1 MPRRKG
7 RARLLIYSHDCYGL
21 GHLRRC
27 MAIAHSLVDHR
38 GDLSV
43 LIISGSPV
51 AGSFEFH
58 DRVDFTRIP
67 GVIKERKGGRLR
79 SLKLDMTTEEI
90 LKVRSKLI
98 YQTAEIFEPDI
109 FLVDHQPLGL
119 RNEAEDA
126 LRMLK
131 AKGTRLVLGYRDIP
145 NVDGTAETW
154 EFRNEEIPVKELYD
168 NVWVFGLP
176 DIYNPI
182 AEKGM
187 SVDVS
192 QKTRFTGYLRRSL
205 SPSEI
210 SLSRTN
216 PVPMIS
222 NDPYLLVITGGGGDG
237 EGLVD
242 WVLRA
247 YEYDSGIPY
256 STYILMG
263 PFMNTNLQEE
273 FIERIQRINANQE
286 KIHAISFHP
295 NVESLYMGAAGV
307 VAMGGY
313 NIFCEIL
320 SFDKPSVIIP
330 RTVPGKEQYTRA
342 KRADDL
348 GLARML
354 LDDGTRDPKLMATH
368 LRGLAA
374 QPRPSDV
381 RLPGLLDGLSNIN
394 AMVDT
399 WLSTPGSPKAKLAVV
414 K

>member
-1 MPRRKG
+1 
-7 RARLLIYSHDCYGL
+7 
-21 GHLRRC
+21 

-38 GDLSV
+38 SDLSV
-43 LIISGSPV
+43 LIISGSPI
-51 AGSFEFH
+51 AGSFEFQ

-79 SLKLDMTTEEI
+79 ALKLDMSIEEI

-98 YQTAEIFEPDI
+98 SQTAETFEPDL

-131 AKGTRLVLGYRDIP
+131 ANGTKLILGYRDIP
-145 NVDGTAETW
+145 NIDGTAEPW
-154 EFRNEEIPVKELYD
+154 EFRNEEIPLKDLYD
-168 NVWVFGLP
+168 NIWVFGLP

-187 SVDVS
+187 SKEVLD
-192 QKTRFTGYLRRSL
+192 KTRFTGYLRRTY
-205 SPSEI
+205 SPTEAT
-210 SLSRTN
+210 LSRMN
-216 PVPMIS
+216 PVPTIGE
-222 NDPYLLVITGGGGDG
+222 NPYLLAITGGGGDG

-247 YEYDSGIPY
+247 YEYDPKIPY
-256 STYILMG
+256 STYVLMG
-263 PFMNTNLQEE
+263 PFMNTNLQEQ
-273 FIERIQRINANQE
+273 FVERIERINANGE
-286 KIHAISFHP
+286 KVHAISFQP
-295 NVESLYMGAAGV
+295 NVESLYTGAAGV

-320 SFDKPSVIIP
+320 SFDKPSIIIP

-354 LDDGTRDPKLMATH
+354 LDDGTRDPKVMATH
-368 LRGLAA
+368 LRELPNQAK
-374 QPRPSDV
+374 PSDI
-381 RLPGLLDGLSNIN
+381 RMPGLLDGLSNIN
-394 AMVDT
+394 AVVDT
-399 WLSTPGSPKAKLAVV
+399 WLSTPGTPRAKLAVV

>member
-1 MPRRKG
+1 MSRRKG

-38 GDLSV
+38 SDLSV

-79 SLKLDMTTEEI
+79 SLKLDMSIEEI
-90 LKVRSKLI
+90 LNIRSKLI
-98 YQTAEIFEPDI
+98 KQTAEVFEPDL

-131 AKGTRLVLGYRDIP
+131 ANGTKLILGYRDIP
-145 NVDGTAETW
+145 NVDGTAEPW
-154 EFRNEEIPVKELYD
+154 EFRNEEIPVRDLYD

-182 AEKGM
+182 IEKAM
-187 SVDVS
+187 SKEVLE
-192 QKTRFTGYLRRSL
+192 KTRFTGYLRRTF
-205 SPSEI
+205 SPMEAA
-210 SLSRTN
+210 LSRMN
-216 PVPMIS
+216 PIPSIG
-222 NDPYLLVITGGGGDG
+222 NNPYLFAITGGGGDG

-247 YEYDSGIPY
+247 YEYDSKIPY

-273 FIERIQRINANQE
+273 FVDVSVCTFGIDLVACISSIHRNASPSMDRGTSYQCCHGILPCQE
-286 KIHAISFHP
+286 LKLHT
-295 NVESLYMGAAGV
+295 
-307 VAMGGY
+307 
-313 NIFCEIL
+313 IFPL
-320 SFDKPSVIIP
+320 
-330 RTVPGKEQYTRA
+330 
-342 KRADDL
+342 
-348 GLARML
+348 
-354 LDDGTRDPKLMATH
+354 
-368 LRGLAA
+368 
-374 QPRPSDV
+374 
-381 RLPGLLDGLSNIN
+381 
-394 AMVDT
+394 
-399 WLSTPGSPKAKLAVV
+399 
-414 K
+414 